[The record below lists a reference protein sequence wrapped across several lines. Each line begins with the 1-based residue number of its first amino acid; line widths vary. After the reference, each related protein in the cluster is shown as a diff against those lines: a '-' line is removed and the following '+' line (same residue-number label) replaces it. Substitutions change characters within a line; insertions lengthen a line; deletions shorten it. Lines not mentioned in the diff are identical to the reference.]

1 MDIAASLIKLFF
13 GSKAD
18 KDRKEVEPYLV
29 KIKAVYPTIEAL
41 SNDELRARSSN
52 LKKQIAD
59 FIAADEARI
68 VELKARLE
76 LPDTSLSDKEKISKE
91 IDETVKRIDEKIEQK
106 LDELLP
112 EAFAIM
118 KDTARRF
125 AQNETVEVTANDF
138 DRELAATKD
147 FVKIEGDKAIYATH
161 WLAGGNDVRW
171 DMIHYD
177 VQLFGGVVLHKGK
190 IAEMATGEGKTLVA
204 TLPVFLNALAGKG
217 VHMVT
222 VNDYLARRD
231 SEWMGPMYQFHGLT
245 VDCIDRHQPNSD
257 ARRKAYMADITFGTN
272 NEYGFDYLRD
282 NMVTYKANMVQRGHA
297 YAIVDEV
304 DSILIDEARTP
315 LIISGRG
322 EDSSSLYT
330 QVDRFVRTLRK
341 SVVVELEDKVSTD
354 EQTDGDYVVDEKH
367 KTCTLTAS
375 GIKKAEAYF
384 KVENLA
390 AAENMTLAHHIDQAI
405 KAYGVMQRDI
415 DYVVKDGQV
424 IIVDEFTGRLMI
436 GRRYNEGLHQAIEA
450 KEGVKIAAESK
461 TLATITF
468 QNYFRMYKKLSGMTG
483 TAKTEATEFTEIY
496 GLNIVTVPTNRPRQR
511 IDYPDA
517 IYKTVNGKYN
527 AVIQQVLECHQK
539 GQPVLVGT
547 VSVEKS
553 ETLAKMLQKY
563 TRDFNV
569 LNAKNHE
576 REAEIVAQAGKKG
589 AITIAT
595 NMAGRGTDIML
606 GGNAEFMAKAQMRK
620 EHFCEN
626 LLNPEKPEDADPAAV
641 EMLLTEANGH
651 GDTEDANILAARKRF
666 DELYAQ
672 CKPQIDAEAEQVRA
686 AGGLFIIGTERH
698 ESRRI
703 DNQLRGRAGRQG
715 DPGASR
721 FYLSLED
728 DLMRLF
734 GGDRVSS
741 LMDTLKIDEDTPI
754 ENRMITNTLE
764 SAQKKLEGRN
774 FEIRKNVL
782 KYDDVMN
789 QQREIIY
796 GQRRKVLDGEDISTE
811 MHKMLRENIDSSCDQ
826 FLAGDV
832 KDDWDFGAL
841 RRHYLGWLTA
851 EEDLH
856 YTVADFD
863 AISRKG
869 IADQLYD
876 RGMKILADKEQ
887 RYGAPIMRELER
899 ICLLKCVDRMWMDH
913 IDNMDQLRQGI
924 ALRGYGQKD
933 PVVEYRI
940 EGFDM
945 FDQMVDSIR
954 ESSVKMLLTI
964 EIRQAGAAPKRE
976 QVAKPTGEGFVP
988 GNGAPGAKGAPHGQP
1003 VRVIKIG
1010 RNDPC
1015 PCGSGLKWKK
1025 CTCAK
1030 YHPEGTSTNEN

>member
-1 MDIAASLIKLFF
+1 MSLVEKLF
-13 GSKAD
+13 GSF
-18 KDRKEVEPYLV
+18 
-29 KIKAVYPTIEAL
+29 
-41 SNDELRARSSN
+41 S
-52 LKKQIAD
+52 
-59 FIAADEARI
+59 
-68 VELKARLE
+68 
-76 LPDTSLSDKEKISKE
+76 
-91 IDETVKRIDEKIEQK
+91 
-106 LDELLP
+106 
-112 EAFAIM
+112 
-118 KDTARRF
+118 
-125 AQNETVEVTANDF
+125 
-138 DRELAATKD
+138 DRELKKINPIAKQVLALEEKYAAMPDADLQAQTAVFKQQLAD
-147 FVKIEGDKAIYATH
+147 GKTTDDILPDAFAVCREAAWRVLGMKHFPVQVIGGIALHRGDIS
-161 WLAGGNDVRW
+161 
-171 DMIHYD
+171 
-177 VQLFGGVVLHKGK
+177 
-190 IAEMATGEGKTLVA
+190 EMQTGEGKTLVA
-204 TLPVFLNALAGKG
+204 TLPAYLNALTGEG
-217 VHMVT
+217 VHVVT
-222 VNDYLARRD
+222 VNDYLAKRD
-231 SEWMGPMYQFHGLT
+231 SEWMGKLYRWLGLS
-245 VDCIDRHQPNSD
+245 VGLIAQGMDGD
-257 ARRKAYMADITFGTN
+257 ARRAAYAADITYGTN
-272 NEYGFDYLRD
+272 NEFGFDYLRD

-461 TLATITF
+461 TLATTTIH
-468 QNYFRMYKKLSGMTG
+468 NYFRMYKKLSGMTG

-841 RRHYLGWLTA
+841 RRHYLGWLTT

-863 AISRKG
+863 DISRKG

-988 GNGAPGAKGAPHGQP
+988 GNGAPGVKRSPKGQP
-1003 VRVIKIG
+1003 VRVVKIG

>member
-1 MDIAASLIKLFF
+1 MGIIQKIFGTRSEREVKKLMPLVTRIE
-13 GSKAD
+13 SMEDEMKALTD
-18 KDRKEVEPYLV
+18 EQLREKTDEFRKRYQGGE
-29 KIKAVYPTIEAL
+29 
-41 SNDELRARSSN
+41 D
-52 LKKQIAD
+52 
-59 FIAADEARI
+59 
-68 VELKARLE
+68 
-76 LPDTSLSDKEKISKE
+76 
-91 IDETVKRIDEKIEQK
+91 
-106 LDELLP
+106 LDDLLP
-112 EAFAIM
+112 EAFAVCRE
-118 KDTARRF
+118 A
-125 AQNETVEVTANDF
+125 A
-138 DRELAATKD
+138 DRVL
-147 FVKIEGDKAIYATH
+147 GMRPY
-161 WLAGGNDVRW
+161 R
-171 DMIHYD
+171 
-177 VQLFGGVVLHKGK
+177 VQLIGGIVLHQGR
-190 IAEMATGEGKTLVA
+190 IAEMKTGEGKTLVA
-204 TLPVFLNALAGKG
+204 ILPAYLNALTGKG
-217 VHMVT
+217 VHIVT
-222 VNDYLARRD
+222 VNDYLAKRD
-231 SEWMGPMYQFHGLT
+231 SEWMGKVYRFLGLT
-245 VDCIDRHQPNSD
+245 VGLIVHDLKPDE
-257 ARRKAYMADITFGTN
+257 RRAAYAADITYCTN
-272 NEYGFDYLRD
+272 NELGFDYLRD
-282 NMVTYKANMVQRGHA
+282 NMALYKKDMVQRGHNFV
-297 YAIVDEV
+297 IVDEV

-315 LIISGRG
+315 LIISGKG
-322 EDSSSLYT
+322 EESTKLYEMA
-330 QVDRFVRTLRK
+330 DFFVSGLRR
-341 SVVVELEDKVSTD
+341 KVFATTD
-354 EQTDGDYVVDEKH
+354 EKEIQDDLDCDYYVEEKSR
-367 KTCTLTAS
+367 TVSLTAS
-375 GIKKAEAYF
+375 GIAKAEKYF
-384 KVENLA
+384 GVENLSDV
-390 AAENMTLAHHIDQAI
+390 ENTTLVHHINQAM
-405 KAYGVMQRDI
+405 KARGVMKRDI

-424 IIVDEFTGRLMI
+424 IIVDEFTGRLMY

-450 KEGVKIAAESK
+450 KEGEKIAAESK

-483 TAKTEATEFTEIY
+483 TARTEATEFTEIY
-496 GLNIVTVPTNRPRQR
+496 GLNIVSVPTNRPVQR
-511 IDYPDA
+511 KDYPDA
-517 IYKTVNGKYN
+517 IYKTVEGKYR
-527 AVIQQVLECHQK
+527 AVIEQVMECHK
-539 GQPVLVGT
+539 NGQPVLVGT

-553 ETLAKMLQKY
+553 EILAKMLQRH

-626 LLNPEKPEDADPAAV
+626 LLNPDAPQDADPAAV
-641 EMLLTEANGH
+641 ELLLTEANGH
-651 GDTEDANILAARKRF
+651 GETTDANILAARQRF
-666 DELYAQ
+666 DQLYAQ
-672 CKPQIDAEAEQVRA
+672 YKPAIDAEADEVRA

-741 LMDTLKIDEDTPI
+741 LMNTLKIDEDTPI

-811 MHKMLRENIDSSCDQ
+811 MHKMLRENIDSSCAQ
-826 FLAGDV
+826 FLSGDV
-832 KDDWDFGAL
+832 KDEWDFGAL
-841 RRHYLGWLTA
+841 RRHYQGWLTTDA
-851 EEDLH
+851 DFH

-863 AISRKG
+863 NLSQQG
-869 IADQLYD
+869 IADMLYD
-876 RGMKILADKEQ
+876 RGMQILQAKEV
-887 RYGAPIMRELER
+887 RYGAPVMRELER
-899 ICLLKCVDRMWMDH
+899 ICLLKCVDRQWMDH

-964 EIRQAGAAPKRE
+964 ELRAAGSAPKRE

-988 GNGAPGAKGAPHGQP
+988 GNGAPGVKGSPKGQP
-1003 VRVIKIG
+1003 VRVVKIG

-1015 PCGSGLKWKK
+1015 PCGSGLKFKK
-1025 CTCAK
+1025 CTCAQ
-1030 YHPEGTSTNEN
+1030 YHPTGNNGGEE